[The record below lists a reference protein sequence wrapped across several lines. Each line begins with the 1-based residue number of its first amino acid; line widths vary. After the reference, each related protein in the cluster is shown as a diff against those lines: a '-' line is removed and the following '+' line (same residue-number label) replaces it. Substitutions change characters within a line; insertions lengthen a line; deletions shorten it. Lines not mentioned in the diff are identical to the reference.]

1 MELSGWIIVSNN
13 PGRRFSSVSMAT
25 CARRT
30 FAASVGNRSA
40 PRGGGALPLS
50 LRGNRGGG
58 REARRRRRGKSWT
71 KKSVDFSVET
81 PLPPACRFR
90 FPSQAKPGPDASE
103 AKSFRFYYPLLKQSS
118 HDVGRAHRSTLAP
131 NFTLLPPPRGRAR
144 ATRAAPGIL
153 DFSVLPPSALA
164 NTLSA
169 TELTG
174 YTAPL
179 LFEALLEGHPISSSI
194 LHPLILYF
202 EDFFLLTIDV

>member
-1 MELSGWIIVSNN
+1 
-13 PGRRFSSVSMAT
+13 MAT

-50 LRGNRGGG
+50 LRGIRSGG

-90 FPSQAKPGPDASE
+90 FPSQAKRASREGPDASE

-144 ATRAAPGIL
+144 ATRAAPGTL

-174 YTAPL
+174 CTAPL
-179 LFEALLEGHPISSSI
+179 PFEGLLQGHPISSSCSV
-194 LHPLILYF
+194 LF
-202 EDFFLLTIDV
+202 RGSFFFLTIDPMFYT